1 MQDLTAYGYA
11 GFFFVF
17 SILFV
22 AGGLA
27 ASALFRP
34 RNPNPSKLDS
44 YECGE
49 SPIGSAWMQFH
60 VGYYLIALVFVLFE
74 VEVAFLFPWAAVFR
88 SLTDEGRWASMLAVG
103 IFIGIL
109 ALADAYAWK
118 KGALEWL

>member
-1 MQDLTAYGYA
+1 MQDLTPYGYA
-11 GFFFVF
+11 GFFFLF
-17 SILFV
+17 AILFV
-22 AGGLA
+22 VGGLA
-27 ASALFRP
+27 ASFVLRP
-34 RNPNPSKLDS
+34 RNPNKTKLDN

-49 SPIGSAWMQFH
+49 VPIGSAWMQFH

-88 SLTDEGRWASMLAVG
+88 SQANPWPGMLAVG

>member
-1 MQDLTAYGYA
+1 MQDLTPYGYA
-11 GFFFVF
+11 GFFFLF
-17 SILFV
+17 AILFV
-22 AGGLA
+22 VGGLA
-27 ASALFRP
+27 ASFVLRP
-34 RNPNPSKLDS
+34 RNPNKTKSDN

-49 SPIGSAWMQFH
+49 VPIGSAFMQFH

-88 SLTDEGRWASMLAVG
+88 SLANPWPSMLAVG
-103 IFIGIL
+103 LFIGVL

>member
-1 MQDLTAYGYA
+1 MADITNYGAA
-11 GFFFVF
+11 GFFFLF
-17 SILFV
+17 GILFV
-22 AGGLA
+22 LGGLIG
-27 ASALFRP
+27 SWVLRP
-34 RNPNPSKLDS
+34 KHPNANKSEI

-74 VEVAFLFPWAAVFR
+74 VEVAFLFPWASVYR
-88 SLTDEGRWASMLAVG
+88 SLANPWPSLAAVG
-103 IFIGIL
+103 LFVGVL

>member
-1 MQDLTAYGYA
+1 MADLTQYGYA
-11 GFFFVF
+11 GFFFCF
-17 SILFV
+17 AILFV
-22 AGGLA
+22 FGGLLA
-27 ASALFRP
+27 AFLLRP
-34 RNPNPSKLDS
+34 SNPNPTKLDN

-49 SPIGSAWMQFH
+49 MPIGSAWVQFH

-88 SLTDEGRWASMLAVG
+88 SLADPWPSMKAVG
-103 IFIGIL
+103 LFIGVL

>member
-1 MQDLTAYGYA
+1 MQDLTPYGYA
-11 GFFFVF
+11 GFFFLF
-17 SILFV
+17 AILFV
-22 AGGLA
+22 IGGLA
-27 ASALFRP
+27 ASFVLRP
-34 RNPNPSKLDS
+34 RNPNATKLDS

-49 SPIGSAWMQFH
+49 PPIGTAWMQFH

-88 SLTDEGRWASMLAVG
+88 SLADPWPSMLAVG

>member
-1 MQDLTAYGYA
+1 MQDLTPYGYA
-11 GFFFVF
+11 GFFFLF
-17 SILFV
+17 AILFV
-22 AGGLA
+22 LGGLI
-27 ASALFRP
+27 ASWLLRP
-34 RNPNPSKLDS
+34 RNPNPTKSQS

-49 SPIGSAWMQFH
+49 MPIGSAWMQFH

-88 SLTDEGRWASMLAVG
+88 LQSNPWPGLLAVG

>member
-1 MQDLTAYGYA
+1 MADLTNYGYA
-11 GFFFVF
+11 GLFFAFA
-17 SILFV
+17 ILFV
-22 AGGLA
+22 FGGLA
-27 ASALFRP
+27 ASWVLRP
-34 RNPNPSKLDS
+34 RNPNPTKLDN

-49 SPIGSAWMQFH
+49 VPIGSAWVQFH

-88 SLTDEGRWASMLAVG
+88 QLENPWPSMIAVG
-103 IFIGIL
+103 TFIGIL

>member
-1 MQDLTAYGYA
+1 MTDLVAYGYA
-11 GFFFVF
+11 GFFFLF
-17 SILFV
+17 AILFV
-22 AGGLA
+22 FGGLL
-27 ASALFRP
+27 ASSLLRRKA
-34 RNPNPSKLDS
+34 PNKTKYDN

-49 SPIGSAWMQFH
+49 APIGSAWVQFH
-60 VGYYLIALVFVLFE
+60 VGYYLVALVFVLFE

-88 SLTDEGRWASMLAVG
+88 TLANPWPSMIAVG

>member
-1 MQDLTAYGYA
+1 MQDLTPYGYA
-11 GFFFVF
+11 GFFFLF
-17 SILFV
+17 AILFV
-22 AGGLA
+22 VGGLA
-27 ASALFRP
+27 ASFVLRP
-34 RNPNPSKLDS
+34 RNPNKTKLDN

-49 SPIGSAWMQFH
+49 VPIGSAFMQFH

-88 SLTDEGRWASMLAVG
+88 AQANPWPSMLAVG

>member
-1 MQDLTAYGYA
+1 MDMSSYGVA
-11 GFFFVF
+11 GFSFFF
-17 SILFV
+17 GILFV
-22 AGGLA
+22 LGGLV
-27 ASALFRP
+27 ASWLLRP
-34 RNPNPSKLDS
+34 DNPNEAKSDI

-74 VEVAFLFPWAAVFR
+74 VEVAFLFPWAAVYK
-88 SLTDEGRWASMLAVG
+88 SLPSPWFSLGAVG
-103 IFIGIL
+103 LFVGIL

>member
-1 MQDLTAYGYA
+1 MEMNQFGYA

-17 SILFV
+17 GILFV
-22 AGGLA
+22 AGGLIANWLLRPDRPSA
-27 ASALFRP
+27 AKSMP
-34 RNPNPSKLDS
+34 

-49 SPIGSAWMQFH
+49 IPIGGAWVQFH

-74 VEVAFLFPWAAVFR
+74 VEVAFLFPWASLYKAMDHQARVN
-88 SLTDEGRWASMLAVG
+88 SLTAVLS
-103 IFIGIL
+103 FIGVL

>member
-1 MQDLTAYGYA
+1 MQDLTPYGYA
-11 GFFFVF
+11 GFFFLF
-17 SILFV
+17 AILFV
-22 AGGLA
+22 VGGLA
-27 ASALFRP
+27 ASFVLRP
-34 RNPNPSKLDS
+34 RNPNETKLNS

-49 SPIGSAWMQFH
+49 SPIGSAFMQFH
-60 VGYYLIALVFVLFE
+60 VGYYLVALVFVLFE

-88 SLTDEGRWASMLAVG
+88 GLADPWPSMLAVG